1 MAIAKQ
7 LRLDPE
13 SVTRIV
19 EEIRR
24 AVEGTSANRIEEAV
38 AILAELREAF
48 QSPGL
53 IALRTDGIH
62 DGAISMVVE
71 PAERLRDILAR
82 FRALAEA

>member
-7 LRLDPE
+7 LRLDSE

-24 AVEGTSANRIEEAV
+24 GAEGTPANRIEDAI

-48 QSPGL
+48 HAPGL
-53 IALRTDGIH
+53 VTLRSDGIH

-71 PAERLRDILAR
+71 PAERLREILAQ